1 MNPAPPIH
9 ALYTVSRD
17 VWMQIKAAWKN
28 QQASGQLQS
37 RFAPT
42 SLLQALGWEEQK
54 RSQLIFHKLLYV
66 MKTVHIART
75 TRSNYLIAT
84 TPGEFTSPPP
94 TVSVEI
100 ARVDIA
106 LGRVKKEMSEAER
119 VAVVL
124 QVVQGIIDLAAK
136 GMCYDP
142 TFDPDEDVLLRF
154 VSPSKATKDL
164 DQQQLLDRIL
174 PTVYLS
180 GLHKIVRIE
189 TGNDEQ
195 IIREA
200 YAAQAPPSSSE
211 YAAPAALPTIEDFIR
226 TQIGVEP
233 ESILRHKFSETGG
246 RGWVLESVR
255 KLTAAIDVGEFNPPI
270 DSMARLETWVQ
281 GDSSANQKAASS
293 IDWSEEED
301 AGRWMVW
308 RKKSQQ
314 EQEQPST
321 EGEGESRI
329 WIAPEEL
336 ESARGTELLSEVA
349 AKVASRDSKAFPKV
363 KLVIRRRGSRP
374 WFWENADPSIGDES
388 VVGGHL
394 IPIEHYVDPE
404 TALVYVL
411 TQKMFKRLNGL
422 ANVPITVVTAG
433 PALDEGVADTL
444 TVMIGFAQPITP
456 PTAVPPRPPAAVSIA
471 PPPPLP
477 ASMAPQPP
485 VAVPIAPPPPP
496 PPLSGKPAPPP
507 PAAVPIAP
515 PPPLPGKPT
524 PPPPPPLPAGMAPP
538 PPPPLPAGMVPP
550 PLPLPAGP
558 MPTIARPNLSQ
569 QLQVIIDRLLKDP
582 STVPVLN
589 EIKRLM
595 VGTSLKDYVITHTD
609 HEHFDEVWNK
619 MTKFYENEKRIAEE
633 VARSPPPPPP
643 NVPAAAAAP
652 QLPTGLAPPPPLPPG
667 FAPRRL
673 AGPPSFATALP
684 PPPPLPSSA
693 LPGPPSKASAL
704 PPPPPLPGAPQA
716 SALPPPPPLPGPPSK
731 ASALPPPPPLP
742 GALSRASGL
751 PPPPLPPPL
760 PGVAPVAVPL
770 SPPPSSPLQLVVELL
785 THKKS
790 WKPFTAAEW
799 KDLVRNAK
807 SFQAH
812 IKPPKTKEE
821 SSKQKAA
828 APTASSLLGSV
839 PQSIS
844 IPLSAPNLR
853 KIADQIPTTLQGVLD
868 VAVRAGEQSS
878 EEGSEQSSEQGSE
891 PIIPEYVKTILDIV
905 TFILEKVVP
914 DESVYEKLV
923 RYADNPQALLVKP
936 FDPLLKSIVQETR
949 DKTRRAE
956 VVQIMNRL
964 GRTSGLRDASRVLA
978 DQLGSMKEWA
988 KAMLDAKD
996 KVERFVE
1003 QLQNTLT
1010 IGITLGTFP
1019 ANIRSGAERAVR
1031 ELERLSAVFRKF
1043 VRLFEATQSSVT
1055 LTLGAKEKSM
1065 SYFERAVCTFD
1076 PAARE
1081 VIAALPDVLAESVP
1095 WEQIPAELQ
1104 KIRSGAQ
1111 AIENA
1116 ALLQQV
1122 SGLEGL
1128 FREVGTMLSSIVNGS
1143 SQELKPKEWT
1153 AFKEA
1158 WTKPHV
1164 KFREVAKWTA
1174 DKCSTEPKQEAA
1186 TIKIRVRP
1194 AQSGASSPTPIRPPP
1209 E

>member
-1 MNPAPPIH
+1 
-9 ALYTVSRD
+9 
-17 VWMQIKAAWKN
+17 
-28 QQASGQLQS
+28 
-37 RFAPT
+37 
-42 SLLQALGWEEQK
+42 
-54 RSQLIFHKLLYV
+54 
-66 MKTVHIART
+66 
-75 TRSNYLIAT
+75 
-84 TPGEFTSPPP
+84 
-94 TVSVEI
+94 
-100 ARVDIA
+100 
-106 LGRVKKEMSEAER
+106 
-119 VAVVL
+119 
-124 QVVQGIIDLAAK
+124 
-136 GMCYDP
+136 
-142 TFDPDEDVLLRF
+142 
-154 VSPSKATKDL
+154 
-164 DQQQLLDRIL
+164 
-174 PTVYLS
+174 
-180 GLHKIVRIE
+180 
-189 TGNDEQ
+189 
-195 IIREA
+195 
-200 YAAQAPPSSSE
+200 
-211 YAAPAALPTIEDFIR
+211 
-226 TQIGVEP
+226 
-233 ESILRHKFSETGG
+233 
-246 RGWVLESVR
+246 
-255 KLTAAIDVGEFNPPI
+255 
-270 DSMARLETWVQ
+270 
-281 GDSSANQKAASS
+281 
-293 IDWSEEED
+293 
-301 AGRWMVW
+301 
-308 RKKSQQ
+308 
-314 EQEQPST
+314 
-321 EGEGESRI
+321 
-329 WIAPEEL
+329 
-336 ESARGTELLSEVA
+336 
-349 AKVASRDSKAFPKV
+349 
-363 KLVIRRRGSRP
+363 
-374 WFWENADPSIGDES
+374 
-388 VVGGHL
+388 
-394 IPIEHYVDPE
+394 
-404 TALVYVL
+404 
-411 TQKMFKRLNGL
+411 
-422 ANVPITVVTAG
+422 
-433 PALDEGVADTL
+433 
-444 TVMIGFAQPITP
+444 
-456 PTAVPPRPPAAVSIA
+456 
-471 PPPPLP
+471 
-477 ASMAPQPP
+477 
-485 VAVPIAPPPPP
+485 
-496 PPLSGKPAPPP
+496 
-507 PAAVPIAP
+507 
-515 PPPLPGKPT
+515 
-524 PPPPPPLPAGMAPP
+524 
-538 PPPPLPAGMVPP
+538 
-550 PLPLPAGP
+550 
-558 MPTIARPNLSQ
+558 
-569 QLQVIIDRLLKDP
+569 
-582 STVPVLN
+582 
-589 EIKRLM
+589 
-595 VGTSLKDYVITHTD
+595 
-609 HEHFDEVWNK
+609 
-619 MTKFYENEKRIAEE
+619 
-633 VARSPPPPPP
+633 
-643 NVPAAAAAP
+643 
-652 QLPTGLAPPPPLPPG
+652 
-667 FAPRRL
+667 
-673 AGPPSFATALP
+673 
-684 PPPPLPSSA
+684 
-693 LPGPPSKASAL
+693 
-704 PPPPPLPGAPQA
+704 
-716 SALPPPPPLPGPPSK
+716 
-731 ASALPPPPPLP
+731 
-742 GALSRASGL
+742 
-751 PPPPLPPPL
+751 
-760 PGVAPVAVPL
+760 
-770 SPPPSSPLQLVVELL
+770 VELL